1 VQSTIQVAEVHGR
14 AAEMARERDWTSL
27 WRLVLSLPAPH
38 AVLAAGHLKRRRWR
52 PGAPADRDLADLLA
66 GASRREVLQVADTV
80 PAAVARPLPGVA
92 AQLSPAGFGHGCP
105 TAVVNAPAHGSH
117 VTRLVVVDRTGAT
130 STAYHGPAV
139 HDSLCCPET
148 GIVVA
153 VREPDAHH
161 PAEIVRYTADAAE
174 VLVRGTALA
183 EARVESTARGF
194 AVGAAYAPLAFAMV
208 DGELQEA
215 HLDAY
220 GVHRGELFAVDPTGT
235 RIAFVAGRRLLVTDA
250 ALQPLHALDLPHE
263 SGDQFTGVCY
273 PGDAII
279 TSTTT
284 GALHVHRFV
293 DGRLQQARPARHAP
307 ARPAAELVPV
317 PAWNLLVGATG
328 GPNRCLD
335 ALTLDP
341 RDLPHFVDGAGTG
354 RFSAAAYSPLAV
366 YDGTMTI
373 DPRRGRESVGVGATI
388 VHDLRHP
395 LNALALPIGSL
406 GPADAGM
413 LSAALAD
420 GEYELSPSA
429 QRVLELVRAAAEL
442 APALDPF

>member
-1 VQSTIQVAEVHGR
+1 
-14 AAEMARERDWTSL
+14 MARERDWASL

-38 AVLAAGHLKRRRWR
+38 AVVAAGHLKRRRWQ

-66 GASRREVLQVADTV
+66 GASRREVLQVADAV

-92 AQLSPAGFGHGCP
+92 AQLCPAGFGHGCP
-105 TAVVNAPAHGSH
+105 TAVVNAYAHGSH

-130 STAYHGPAV
+130 STAYYGPAV
-139 HDSLCCPET
+139 HDSLCCPDAGT
-148 GIVVA
+148 VVA
-153 VREPDAHH
+153 VREPDAQH
-161 PAEIVRYTADAAE
+161 PAEIVRYTADSAE

-194 AVGAAYAPLAFAMV
+194 AVGSAYAPVAFAMV
-208 DGELQEA
+208 DGELREA

-220 GVHRGELFAVDPTGT
+220 GVHRGELFAVDPTGA
-235 RIAFVAGRRLLVTDA
+235 RIAFVGGPRLLVTDA

-263 SGDQFTGVCY
+263 GGDQFTGVCY
-273 PGDAII
+273 PGDAIVA
-279 TSTTT
+279 STAT
-284 GALHVHRFV
+284 GTLHVYRFV
-293 DGRLQQARPARHAP
+293 DGRLQQVHRGRHAT
-307 ARPAAELVPV
+307 APAAADLVPV

-328 GPNRCLD
+328 GPDRCLD

-341 RDLPHFVDGAGTG
+341 RGFPHFVDGADIG
-354 RFSAAAYSPLAV
+354 RFSAATYSPLAV
-366 YDGTMTI
+366 YDGTMTL
-373 DPRRGRESVGVGATI
+373 DPRRGQESVGVGATI

-395 LNALALPIGSL
+395 LNVLARPIGSL
-406 GPADAGM
+406 GPADAAM

-420 GEYELSPSA
+420 GEYELSHGA
-429 QRVLELVRAAAEL
+429 QNVLELVCTAAGL